1 MSAILGNIFK
11 PVRIG
16 TIAVALRDTPRGLRY
31 FDVRWAEAH
40 RYNTIDDWMRLRCFL
55 AGAMAALGEVN
66 ADYED
71 YRTLYDLAGA
81 HLDAL
86 LVIKYKELMQ

>member
-1 MSAILGNIFK
+1 MIQTITRIIK
-11 PVRIG
+11 PVLIADM
-16 TIAVALRDTPRGLRY
+16 AVALRETPRGLRY

-40 RYNTIDDWMRLRCFL
+40 RYNTIEDWMRLRCFL

-66 ADYED
+66 DDYED

>member
-1 MSAILGNIFK
+1 MIQTITRIIK
-11 PVRIG
+11 PVL
-16 TIAVALRDTPRGLRY
+16 IADMAIALRETPPGLRY

-40 RYNTIDDWMRLRCFL
+40 RYNTVEDWMRLRYFL

-86 LVIKYKELMQ
+86 LKIKWKEIQ